1 MVPFGEVKFFKGA
14 NMAVAKQKLAALH
27 PVTNDAAQAISFEE
41 PFIVA
46 FAIEG
51 TAPLIFHRWSCEDVA
66 EKEKAKKG
74 SKAKKTDNVESYVYR
89 NELNQI
95 CLPGEYIRQSMI
107 HAAKFKQDP
116 RSPRK
121 SAMDLFK
128 AGIVALT
135 ELAPLNGGTET
146 WDYIDQRRVVIQRS
160 AITRM
165 RPAFSKG
172 WSAEFEFSVLIPE
185 YIEPQLFNEVLALTG
200 RLIGTADGRPSYGRF
215 QINKCSVVGLA

>member
-1 MVPFGEVKFFKGA
+1 
-14 NMAVAKQKLAALH
+14 MATPLKALL
-27 PVTNDAAQAISFEE
+27 PTTNDAASTISFEE
-41 PFIVA
+41 PYIVA

-51 TAPLIFHRWSCEDVA
+51 TAPLIFHRWSCEAV
-66 EKEKAKKG
+66 EEKAKAAKN
-74 SKAKKTDNVESYVYR
+74 SKAKKTDNIESYVYR

-146 WDYIDQRRVVIQRS
+146 WDYIDQRRVVVQRN
-160 AITRM
+160 AISRM
-165 RPAFSKG
+165 RPAFAKG
-172 WSAEFEFSVLIPE
+172 WTADFEFSVIIPE
-185 YIEPQLFNEVLALTG
+185 YIDSQLLHEVLTLTG
-200 RLIGTADGRPSYGRF
+200 RLIGTADWRPSYGRF
-215 QINKCSVVGLA
+215 QVSKYEVLQLR

>member
-1 MVPFGEVKFFKGA
+1 MSTSVT
-14 NMAVAKQKLAALH
+14 QLRALE
-27 PVTNDAAQAISFEE
+27 PTTNDGAHDIAFEE
-41 PFIVA
+41 PYIVH
-46 FAIEG
+46 FKIEG
-51 TAPLIFHRWSCEDVA
+51 VAPLIFHRWSCEAVE
-66 EKEKAKKG
+66 EKAKAKKG
-74 SKAKKTDNVESYVYR
+74 SAAKKTDNVESYVYR
-89 NELNQI
+89 NDLNQI

-146 WDYIDQRRVVIQRS
+146 WDFVDQRRVVVQRA

-165 RPAFSKG
+165 RPAFAKG
-172 WSAEFEFSVLIPE
+172 WQAEFEFSVVLPE
-185 YIEPQLFNEVLALTG
+185 YIDAQLFSEILALTG
-200 RLIGTADGRPSYGRF
+200 KVIGTADGRPSYGRF
-215 QINKCSVVGLA
+215 QVNRCEVLGLL

>member
-1 MVPFGEVKFFKGA
+1 
-14 NMAVAKQKLAALH
+14 MAVAKTKLESLQ
-27 PVTNDAAQAISFEE
+27 PITNDAAMAISFEE
-41 PFIVA
+41 PYIVA
-46 FAIEG
+46 FEIEG

-66 EKEKAKKG
+66 EKSAAKKN

-89 NELNQI
+89 NSEGQI
-95 CLPGEYIRQSMI
+95 CLPGEYVRQSMI
-107 HAAKFKQDP
+107 NAAKFKQDP

-128 AGIVALT
+128 ASIVALT
-135 ELAPLNGGTET
+135 ELAPLNSGTEK

-165 RPAFSKG
+165 RPAFAKG
-172 WSAEFEFSVLIPE
+172 WTAAFEFSVLTPE
-185 YIEPQLFNEVLALTG
+185 YIDPQLFNEVLTLTG

-215 QINKCSVVGLA
+215 QVNKCSVLGLA